1 MNLIKK
7 IQEFKIKLQEDQRMQ
22 ENFKDC
28 KNNLQQSSSSF
39 LFFFLLFFCF
49 VFFLNANA
57 RIQEQLDEI
66 KKQRMQNE

>member
-39 LFFFLLFFCF
+39 LFLLFLFCF
-49 VFFLNANA
+49 IFF
-57 RIQEQLDEI
+57 
-66 KKQRMQNE
+66 

>member
-39 LFFFLLFFCF
+39 SFSFFFVWFC
-49 VFFLNANA
+49 FFLNANA